1 VAISTE
7 TLHGKKREASGTR
20 ACRLMRT
27 QGEIPAVLYGHK
39 EETLAIQVSR
49 DELDEALR
57 RRARMFDLVVG
68 RKKDTV
74 LLREVQYDALGDE
87 IVHVD
92 FMRIAM
98 DETVTLEIPILLK
111 GKPKVEHAV
120 LQQTLGSLKI
130 ECLPAHIPDAITVM
144 AGDLEL
150 GQSIHVR
157 EITPPEGIKILA
169 DPEIIVA
176 TLTAAEEEVVAAP
189 AAAPAAEGEAAAA
202 EPEVIGRKAQPE
214 EGEEAEAEEPD
225 KKKKKE

>member
-1 VAISTE
+1 MAISTE

-39 EETLAIQVSR
+39 EETLALQVSR

-57 RRARMFDLVVG
+57 RRARMFELVVG

-98 DETVTLEIPILLK
+98 DETITLEVPILLK

-130 ECLPAHIPDAITVM
+130 ECLPAHIPDAIIVM
-144 AGDLEL
+144 AGDMEL

-169 DPEIIVA
+169 DPEIIIA

-189 AAAPAAEGEAAAA
+189 AAAPAAEGEAGA
-202 EPEVIGRKAQPE
+202 EPEVIGRKAEPE
-214 EGEEAEAEEPD
+214 EGEEAEEPD